1 MAVRYELKGHL
12 ALIDAGS
19 PYTGLSPIVEVLT
32 SAEFEAMKTIPE
44 EAKEALREIQHAES
58 SFIEVFSNFTL
69 GSFAVPAKCD
79 TKLASTCL
87 IPSDPDL
94 FAFYMDRES
103 LVFVDD
109 GTFAADILAELGKS
123 GIMRRMTTAHCLYM
137 FFKNLMVDDLV
148 WLGKLEDSM
157 ESMEEEML
165 ANQSKSTTTVIMGY
179 RRLSMRFLTYYQQ
192 LASMASRLADNENKI
207 LPKEEADA
215 FDHASAMA
223 DRLVDRAETVN
234 EYSGQLRELYQTR
247 IDLRQ
252 NAIMQILTVVTVLF
266 APLTL
271 ITGWFGMNLEV
282 IPGLQWAPMWALL
295 LALFVIST
303 IALLAVFQRKSFL
316 QKIVK

>member
-1 MAVRYELKGHL
+1 MAIRYELKGHL
-12 ALIDAGS
+12 AQIDGDA

-32 SAEFEAMKTIPE
+32 SAEFAAMKTIPE

-58 SFIEVFSNFTL
+58 SFIEVFSSFTL

-94 FAFYMDRES
+94 FAFYMDREN

-109 GTFAADILAELGKS
+109 GAFAADILAELGKS

-165 ANQSKSTTTVIMGY
+165 TNQSKSTTTVIMGY

-192 LASMASRLADNENKI
+192 LASMASMLADNENKI
-207 LPKEEADA
+207 LPREEAEA
-215 FDHASAMA
+215 FDHVSAMA

-271 ITGWFGMNLEV
+271 VTGWFGMNLEV
-282 IPGLQWAPMWALL
+282 IPGLQWAPMWAVL
-295 LALFVIST
+295 LALFAIST

>member
-12 ALIDAGS
+12 TLIDGS
-19 PYTGLSPIVEVLT
+19 APYTGLSPIVEVL
-32 SAEFEAMKTIPE
+32 SSEEFEAMKTIPE
-44 EAKEALREIQHAES
+44 EAKEVLREIEHAES
-58 SFIEVFSNFTL
+58 SFIEVFSTFTL

-79 TKLASTCL
+79 TSLASTCL

-94 FAFYMDRES
+94 FAFYMDREN

-137 FFKNLMVDDLV
+137 FFKNLMVNDLV

-165 ANQSKSTTTVIMGY
+165 TNQSKSTTTVIMGY

-192 LASMASRLADNENKI
+192 LASMASMLADNENKI

-215 FDHASAMA
+215 FDHVSAMA

-271 ITGWFGMNLEV
+271 VTGWFGMNLDI
-282 IPGLQWAPMWALL
+282 IPGTGWKPMWAVLL
-295 LALFVIST
+295 IVFAVST
-303 IALLAVFQRKSFL
+303 IALLAIFQRRNFL
-316 QKIVK
+316 KKVIK

>member
-12 ALIDAGS
+12 TLIDGS
-19 PYTGLSPIVEVLT
+19 APYTGLSPIVEVL
-32 SAEFEAMKTIPE
+32 SSEEFEAMKTIPE
-44 EAKEALREIQHAES
+44 EAKEVLREIEHAES
-58 SFIEVFSNFTL
+58 SFIEVFSTFTL

-79 TKLASTCL
+79 TSLASTCL

-94 FAFYMDRES
+94 FAFYMDREN

-137 FFKNLMVDDLV
+137 FFKNLMVNDLV

-165 ANQSKSTTTVIMGY
+165 TNQSKSTTTVIMGY

-192 LASMASRLADNENKI
+192 LASMASMLADNENKI

-215 FDHASAMA
+215 FDHVSAMA

-271 ITGWFGMNLEV
+271 VTGWFGMNLDL
-282 IPGLQWAPMWALL
+282 IPGTGWKPMWAVLL
-295 LALFVIST
+295 IVFAVST
-303 IALLAVFQRKSFL
+303 IALLAIFQRRNFL
-316 QKIVK
+316 KKVIK

>member
-12 ALIDAGS
+12 TLIDGS
-19 PYTGLSPIVEVLT
+19 APYTGLSPIVEVL
-32 SAEFEAMKTIPE
+32 SSEEFEAMKTIPE
-44 EAKEALREIQHAES
+44 EAKEVLREIEHAES
-58 SFIEVFSNFTL
+58 SFIEVFSTFTL

-79 TKLASTCL
+79 TSLASTCL

-94 FAFYMDRES
+94 FAFYMDREN

-137 FFKNLMVDDLV
+137 FFKNLMVNDLV

-165 ANQSKSTTTVIMGY
+165 TNQSKSTTTVIMGY

-192 LASMASRLADNENKI
+192 LASMASMLADNENKI
-207 LPKEEADA
+207 LPKEEAGA
-215 FDHASAMA
+215 FDHVSAMA

-271 ITGWFGMNLEV
+271 VTGWFGMNLDL
-282 IPGLQWAPMWALL
+282 IPGTGWKPMWAVLL
-295 LALFVIST
+295 IVFAVST
-303 IALLAVFQRKSFL
+303 IALLAIFQRRNFL
-316 QKIVK
+316 KKVIK

>member
-1 MAVRYELKGHL
+1 MAIRYELKGHL
-12 ALIDAGS
+12 ALIDANT
-19 PYTGLSPIVEVLT
+19 PYAGLSPIVEVLT

-79 TKLASTCL
+79 TKMASTCL

-94 FAFYMDRES
+94 FAFYMDREG

-192 LASMASRLADNENKI
+192 LASMASILADNENKI

>member
-1 MAVRYELKGHL
+1 
-12 ALIDAGS
+12 
-19 PYTGLSPIVEVLT
+19 
-32 SAEFEAMKTIPE
+32 
-44 EAKEALREIQHAES
+44 
-58 SFIEVFSNFTL
+58 
-69 GSFAVPAKCD
+69 
-79 TKLASTCL
+79 
-87 IPSDPDL
+87 
-94 FAFYMDRES
+94 
-103 LVFVDD
+103 
-109 GTFAADILAELGKS
+109 
-123 GIMRRMTTAHCLYM
+123 
-137 FFKNLMVDDLV
+137 
-148 WLGKLEDSM
+148 M

-192 LASMASRLADNENKI
+192 LASMASILADNENKI